1 MDHSRSVLAEE
12 ASKAHPEALSSKP
25 DSFYKLKAG
34 LFLASVAGIGF
45 FAGFGSS
52 LASVKK
58 KGIPMLFLETAGLT
72 F

>member
-1 MDHSRSVLAEE
+1 MSSQSMDDSRSVLGEPVSKSNPEE
-12 ASKAHPEALSSKP
+12 LSSKS
-25 DSFYKLKAG
+25 DKFYKLKAG

-58 KGIPMLFLETAGLT
+58 KGRLPS
-72 F
+72 